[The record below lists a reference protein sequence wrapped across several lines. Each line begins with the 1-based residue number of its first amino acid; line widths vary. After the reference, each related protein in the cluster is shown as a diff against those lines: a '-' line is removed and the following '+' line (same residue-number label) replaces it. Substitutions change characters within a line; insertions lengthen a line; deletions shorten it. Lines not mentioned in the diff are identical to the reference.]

1 VVVSVPIRLVS
12 SARFSHLVEEIE
24 MTEAIQAVAAE
35 AVKATQATAPA
46 AQPQA
51 TAFEVHQF
59 SDAYAARNAASVGNQ
74 TVTANVGAVQ
84 GPSEGM
90 RSLVSFAEN
99 LNSGANDIGA
109 LAEKM
114 KSPEFAATPSAM
126 IEMTVA
132 CQEFMLKAQ
141 LTSSVANRTSDGIQ
155 QLFRQQS

>member
-1 VVVSVPIRLVS
+1 
-12 SARFSHLVEEIE
+12 

-59 SDAYAARNAASVGNQ
+59 SDAYAARNAGAVGNQ
-74 TVTANVGAVQ
+74 TATANVGAVQ

-114 KSPEFAATPSAM
+114 KSGEFASTPSAM